1 MAAITVPRGSN
12 SHLHLFK
19 NYRTSWQRLPYLV
32 AVITVPRGS
41 DYRTLWQRLPYLVAV
56 ITVPRG
62 SKLCC
67 NMLINS

>member
-1 MAAITVPRGSN
+1 M
-12 SHLHLFK
+12 
-19 NYRTSWQRLPYLV
+19 